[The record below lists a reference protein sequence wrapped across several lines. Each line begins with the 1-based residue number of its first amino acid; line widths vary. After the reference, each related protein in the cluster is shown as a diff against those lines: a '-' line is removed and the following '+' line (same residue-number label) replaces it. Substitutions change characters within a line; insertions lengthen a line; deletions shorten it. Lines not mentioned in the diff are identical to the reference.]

1 MCSGYVNV
9 LLLLWKLVFNL
20 RLYFVWKFDVSF
32 NWYDYMY
39 FLIFNEY
46 CLLVVIKELDI
57 NEYLEVC
64 FSERFDC
71 FSTL

>member
-1 MCSGYVNV
+1 
-9 LLLLWKLVFNL
+9 
-20 RLYFVWKFDVSF
+20 
-32 NWYDYMY
+32 MY
-39 FLIFNEY
+39 FMIFNEY